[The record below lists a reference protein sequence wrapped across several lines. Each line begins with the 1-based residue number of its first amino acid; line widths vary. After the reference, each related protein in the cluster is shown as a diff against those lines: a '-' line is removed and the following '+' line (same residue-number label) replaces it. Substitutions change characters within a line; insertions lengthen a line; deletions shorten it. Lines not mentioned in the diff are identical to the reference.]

1 MPRQLKKKLLMDNE
15 IVDHTHK
22 YWKVMDLHSV
32 NTARDFIISGMKSD
46 IEMVVTFAD
55 NHPMDDID
63 VEYYHVFLYEVKRS
77 LLALSLIKKRYE
89 IEYEKI

>member
-55 NHPMDDID
+55 NHPMMTLTLNIITCSCMKLN
-63 VEYYHVFLYEVKRS
+63 V
-77 LLALSLIKKRYE
+77 RY
-89 IEYEKI
+89 